1 MNKCGRFTISLDD
14 DNEWF
19 NAFPHKSK
27 LVNHLLKMV
36 FAEDSSNAVQPNPD
50 MADAYKMVKAQKLIR
65 GDLEIVKRE

>member
-14 DNEWF
+14 VNEWF

-27 LVNHLLKMV
+27 LVNHLLAKE
-36 FAEDSSNAVQPNPD
+36 FTDDLSNAVQANPD

-65 GDLEIVKRE
+65 GDAETIK